1 VRVVGLLAG
10 SVIAATIGSVSLA
23 HAQAWPTHP
32 IQWIVPFDPG
42 GSTDIVA
49 RIVAE
54 KLSQRLGQ
62 QVVIINRAGANS
74 EVGYKDTANAK
85 PDGYTMVL
93 TVPSVV
99 TNTFYF
105 KDSLDPKQ
113 LTPVIY
119 LADGPYVLLAS
130 NKLGAKSID
139 DVIKKIKDNPGS
151 VSCGLT
157 GGVGSI
163 GCEMLEAKTKTKLL
177 KIPYKGSAPG
187 NLAVM
192 QGEIDLV
199 FNFSITSQTVVASN
213 RASAIG
219 TTAPKRGSQPFPD
232 LPTLNEALPGFELAG
247 WDGVMVPNG
256 TPPDI
261 VKRLNAE
268 INAVLQLPDVQ
279 KTLTDGGL
287 QTVGGTPEDFAKRI
301 DDAQKTFGSVL
312 TETGVKPE

>member
-1 VRVVGLLAG
+1 M
-10 SVIAATIGSVSLA
+10 IAATLGGVSVA
-23 HAQAWPTHP
+23 HAQAWPTQP

-54 KLSQRLGQ
+54 KLGQRLGQ
-62 QVVIINRAGANS
+62 QVVIINRPGANS
-74 EVGYKDTANAK
+74 EIGYKDVANAK
-85 PDGYTMVL
+85 PDGYTMVF

-105 KDSLDPKQ
+105 KDSLDPKK

-130 NKLGAKSID
+130 SKSGAKTID
-139 DVIKKIKDNPGS
+139 DVVKQIKDNPGK

-163 GCEMLEAKTKTKLL
+163 GCEMLEAKTKTKIL

-187 NLAVM
+187 NLAVE

-199 FNFSITSQTVVASN
+199 FNFSITSKTVVASN
-213 RASAIG
+213 RAVAIG
-219 TTAPKRGSQPFPD
+219 TTAPKRGSQPFPE
-232 LPTLNEALPGFELAG
+232 LPALNEAMPGFEMAG

-256 TPPDI
+256 TPPDVI
-261 VKRLNAE
+261 KRLNTE

-279 KTLTDGGL
+279 KILTDGGL
-287 QTVGGTPEDFAKRI
+287 QTVGGTPEDFARRI
-301 DDAQKTFGSVL
+301 DDAQKIFGSVL